1 MPIDL
6 TPLHKAI
13 ARLDFALARHL
24 REPADEEVR
33 DSVIQRFEFTYDLSH
48 KMLRRVLEATSAD
61 RGEVERMSFP
71 TLIRTAWEQ
80 GLLIGDWPAW
90 HGFRDMRN
98 LTSHTYDEAK
108 AIEVVAKV
116 PTFLTEAKYLA
127 EHLTRHIEP

>member
-6 TPLHKAI
+6 TPLHKAVG
-13 ARLDFALARHL
+13 RLDFALARHL

-61 RGEVERMSFP
+61 AGEVERMTFP

-80 GLLIGDWPAW
+80 GLVSTGWPVW
-90 HGFRDMRN
+90 HDFRDMRN
-98 LTSHTYDEAK
+98 ITSHTYDEAK
-108 AIEVVAKV
+108 AIEVAAKV
-116 PTFLTEAKYLA
+116 PAFLAEAKYLV
-127 EHLTRHIEP
+127 EQLTRRIKP